1 MIILNIIIYEAE
13 NSIFIYLER
22 SEIMNYKNLA
32 IMITNRCDINCGMC
46 CEGQVNNSDMTEVD
60 MLNFLMTLNEEP
72 SIENIAITGGEPFLK
87 LGLMEEIIKISK
99 KNNKNTSVIT
109 NANWCVSF
117 DKTYEVLSKLKS
129 LGLGS
134 IGISYDEF
142 HQKYVDAEKI
152 RNILKTCELLKL
164 RTNIQICITKDSDI
178 GPLLNQL
185 KTELD
190 KVIINFIYCMD
201 VGRAK
206 ANIPNSQLIY
216 KQYDENI
223 LCQKGG
229 SLLIGN
235 DGKVFPCCSPMAYNL
250 DIDLGNI
257 SELNT
262 IQNVLKKIKNNIFLL
277 MLRNYGFKYFLDK
290 SKLLNI
296 TLPEKIVSPCDI
308 CAIFLSR
315 NNMYKILPYILQDI
329 ENIKLGRNPYEGGY

>member
-1 MIILNIIIYEAE
+1 
-13 NSIFIYLER
+13 
-22 SEIMNYKNLA
+22 MNYKTLA
-32 IMITNRCDINCGMC
+32 IMVTNKCDISCGMC
-46 CEGQVNNSDMTEVD
+46 CEGHINNSDMPSSKI
-60 MLNFLMTLNEEP
+60 LNFLMTLDEGTP
-72 SIENIAITGGEPFLK
+72 IENIAITGGEPFLK
-87 LGLMEEIIKISK
+87 IGLMEEIIKISK
-99 KNNKNTSVIT
+99 KHNKNTSVIT

-117 DKTYEVLSKLKS
+117 DNTYEVLSKLKS

-142 HQKYVDAEKI
+142 HQKYVGVEKI
-152 RNILKTCELLKL
+152 RNILKVCEKLKL

-178 GPLLNQL
+178 GLLLNPL
-185 KTELD
+185 KGELD
-190 KVIINFIYCMD
+190 KAIINFIYCMD

-206 ANIPNSQLIY
+206 ENIQNCQLIY
-216 KQYDENI
+216 KEYDETI

-235 DGKVFPCCSPMAYNL
+235 DGKVFPCCSPIAYNL

-262 IQNVLKKIKNNIFLL
+262 IQKVLKQINNNVFLL

-290 SKLLNI
+290 AKILNI
-296 TLPEKIVSPCDI
+296 TLPEEIVSPCDI
-308 CAIFLSR
+308 CEIFLSR

-329 ENIKLGRNPYEGGY
+329 ENSKLGRNSYKRSY